1 MEGENNSIEIFSYE
15 SDGSSRF
22 YVDLSNYYEWW
33 INFDA
38 AQTQVNIYNQ
48 ELGGQVFALAG
59 QAGELGILHSTGAS
73 LPTGYASLW
82 IQPTQAG
89 LIMVMGIRR
98 S

>member
-1 MEGENNSIEIFSYE
+1 MSPENNSIEIFQYQV
-15 SDGSSRF
+15 DGSSRF

-33 INFDA
+33 INVDA
-38 AQTQVNIYNQ
+38 IQTEVNIYNQ
-48 ELGGQVFALAG
+48 ELGGQVFTLKGVGG
-59 QAGELGILHSTGAS
+59 QLGILQSTGAS

-89 LIMVMGIRR
+89 YIYVMGIRR